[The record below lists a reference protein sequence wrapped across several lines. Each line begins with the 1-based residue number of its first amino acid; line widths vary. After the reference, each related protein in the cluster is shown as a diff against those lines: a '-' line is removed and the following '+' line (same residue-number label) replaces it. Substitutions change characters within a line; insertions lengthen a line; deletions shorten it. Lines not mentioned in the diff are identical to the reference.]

1 MTKGY
6 SLRDKFHQSYLTGLL
21 VEIYD
26 FTYTL
31 TESIP
36 LHQEITDAD
45 VNVDV
50 PPIVHE
56 LEALSDV
63 VWLQK

>member
-1 MTKGY
+1 
-6 SLRDKFHQSYLTGLL
+6 L

-36 LHQEITDAD
+36 LHQENEITDAD
-45 VNVDV
+45 VNVDLS
-50 PPIVHE
+50 PIIHV